1 MKKHMKIIRISL
13 IAFMA
18 IALVGCGGSQ
28 QKQEETTQERVEQ
41 VETTTIGRSTIRR
54 VVDFSTTLMGYETV
68 NISPSL
74 TGKIEHIYV
83 EVGSNVQK
91 GSMLV
96 RMDQTQL
103 NNTKLTHANLA
114 VELQRMDALKESG
127 AISKQVYDQTKLGY
141 DQTAES
147 LAFLEKNTFVRA
159 PFAGVISARNYEAG
173 ELYSGMP
180 ILVLT
185 QINRLKA
192 LINIPESYFPL
203 VKKGMKVDIKS
214 DIYPGESFSG
224 TIEIVYPTIDP
235 ATHSFQCKVTIP
247 NGTLKLRPGMY
258 AHTSLPLGQSEAIV
272 VPYQTILKL
281 VGSNERYIYLEKD
294 GKAKRVF
301 VQTGQR
307 FDDMIEIISDEV
319 NEGDHL
325 ISVGQAKLVD
335 GVKLNVVK
343 QN

>member
-1 MKKHMKIIRISL
+1 MKKHMKIIRNSL
-13 IAFMA
+13 IALMA

-41 VETTTIGRSTIRR
+41 VETTTIRRSTIRR
-54 VVDFSTTLMGYETV
+54 VVEFSTTLMGYETV

-114 VELQRMDALKESG
+114 VELQRMEVLKESG

-258 AHTSLPLGQSEAIV
+258 AHTSLPLGRSEAIV

-281 VGSNERYIYLEKD
+281 VGSNERYVYLEKD

-307 FDDMIEIISDEV
+307 FDDMVEIISDEV

-325 ISVGQAKLVD
+325 VSVGQAKLVD

>member
-13 IAFMA
+13 IA
-18 IALVGCGGSQ
+18 LVAMLLASCGTSQ
-28 QKQEETTQERVEQ
+28 QNQEETTQERIEQ
-41 VETTTIGRSTIRR
+41 VETTAISRSVIRR

-68 NISPSL
+68 NIAPSL

-83 EVGSNVQK
+83 EVGTNVQK

-114 VELQRMDALKESG
+114 VELQRMEALKESG

-147 LAFLEKNTFVRA
+147 LGFLEKNTFVRA
-159 PFAGVISARNYEAG
+159 PFPGVISARNYENG

-185 QINRLKA
+185 QINTLKA
-192 LINIPESYFPL
+192 LINVPETYFPL
-203 VKKGMKVDIKS
+203 VKKGMKIDIKS
-214 DIYPGESFSG
+214 DIYPEESFSG
-224 TIEIVYPTIDP
+224 TIEIVYPTIDA
-235 ATHSFQCKVTIP
+235 ATHTFQCKVRIP
-247 NGTLKLRPGMY
+247 NGSLKLRPGMY

-281 VGSNERYIYLEKD
+281 VGSNERYVYLEKD
-294 GKAKRVF
+294 GKAERVF

-307 FDDMIEIISDEV
+307 FDDMIEIISDEI
-319 NEGDHL
+319 NEGDRL
-325 ISVGQAKLVD
+325 VSVGQAKLVD

>member
-1 MKKHMKIIRISL
+1 MKIIRISL

-41 VETTTIGRSTIRR
+41 VETTTIGRSTIQR
-54 VVDFSTTLMGYETV
+54 VVEFSTTLMGYETV

-114 VELQRMDALKESG
+114 VELQIMEALKESG

-203 VKKGMKVDIKS
+203 VKK
-214 DIYPGESFSG
+214 E
-224 TIEIVYPTIDP
+224 
-235 ATHSFQCKVTIP
+235 
-247 NGTLKLRPGMY
+247 
-258 AHTSLPLGQSEAIV
+258 
-272 VPYQTILKL
+272 
-281 VGSNERYIYLEKD
+281 
-294 GKAKRVF
+294 
-301 VQTGQR
+301 
-307 FDDMIEIISDEV
+307 
-319 NEGDHL
+319 
-325 ISVGQAKLVD
+325 
-335 GVKLNVVK
+335 
-343 QN
+343 